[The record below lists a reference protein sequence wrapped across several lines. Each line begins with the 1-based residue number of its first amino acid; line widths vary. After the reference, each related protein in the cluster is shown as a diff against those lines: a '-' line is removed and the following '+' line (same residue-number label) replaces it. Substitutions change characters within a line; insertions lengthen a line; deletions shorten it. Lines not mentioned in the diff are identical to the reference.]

1 MISVE
6 DAKTLILQ
14 TVTPLEAITLE
25 LDNASNYVLAED
37 VFSPVDMPLFNQSA
51 MDGYAVAAGS
61 DNNFFKVVG
70 EVQAGKY
77 FPEIL
82 KIGEAVRIF
91 TGAPVPEGAIA
102 VVMQEKTNRTGESI
116 SFTEYFSE
124 NENIR
129 FQGEQI
135 KKGECALRKGTLI
148 NPAAIGFL
156 ASLGIGNVK
165 VYKKPSVA
173 ILVTGDELQMPGSHL
188 AQGMIYE
195 SNSVMIKSAFE
206 KLGLENVVVKMVRDN
221 ETTLITAVSEAIEKV
236 DAVIMSGGISVGDY
250 DFSGKALNAAGVEN
264 IFYKITQKPGKP
276 LYYGK
281 KGNKLIFALPGNPA
295 AALSCFYE
303 YVYPSLNL
311 LMGKSSPFL
320 LNFNLPLKSE
330 YTKKSGLALFLKGF
344 AGSEGVEILEGQG
357 SHILKSFAESNCLIY
372 LSASQNQVS
381 RGELVEVHLLPV

>member
-173 ILVTGDELQMPGSHL
+173 IFVT
-188 AQGMIYE
+188 
-195 SNSVMIKSAFE
+195 
-206 KLGLENVVVKMVRDN
+206 
-221 ETTLITAVSEAIEKV
+221 
-236 DAVIMSGGISVGDY
+236 
-250 DFSGKALNAAGVEN
+250 
-264 IFYKITQKPGKP
+264 
-276 LYYGK
+276 
-281 KGNKLIFALPGNPA
+281 
-295 AALSCFYE
+295 
-303 YVYPSLNL
+303 
-311 LMGKSSPFL
+311 
-320 LNFNLPLKSE
+320 
-330 YTKKSGLALFLKGF
+330 
-344 AGSEGVEILEGQG
+344 
-357 SHILKSFAESNCLIY
+357 
-372 LSASQNQVS
+372 
-381 RGELVEVHLLPV
+381 